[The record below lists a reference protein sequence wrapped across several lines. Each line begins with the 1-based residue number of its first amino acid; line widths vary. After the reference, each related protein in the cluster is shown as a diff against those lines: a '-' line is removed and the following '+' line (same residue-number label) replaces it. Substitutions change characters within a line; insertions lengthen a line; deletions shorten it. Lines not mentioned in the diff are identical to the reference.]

1 MHSDLLKRREF
12 ITLLGGA
19 AAAWPSH
26 GLAQSPPK
34 RPLIGL
40 LFSSSKAEGA
50 RYYSGFPLGMREL
63 GYSEG
68 RHYGLAWLDSSFY
81 GETDEFLAEI
91 LGYAHSMRD
100 SVWAVIFAVGYVL
113 KGSTPGYPLLH
124 VFGGFLLGMLS
135 MYIAMRVYPS

>member
-1 MHSDLLKRREF
+1 
-12 ITLLGGA
+12 
-19 AAAWPSH
+19 
-26 GLAQSPPK
+26 
-34 RPLIGL
+34 
-40 LFSSSKAEGA
+40 
-50 RYYSGFPLGMREL
+50 MREL
-63 GYSEG
+63 GYLEG

-124 VFGGFLLGMLS
+124 FFGGFLLGMLS